1 MHGGLCGSFS
11 KHYLVG
17 SRSAMLPEQKIRNR
31 GEGSQITATRSKNAG
46 FRREVFY
53 RVQYCTVRLY
63 AAYFCRQYC
72 TYVLRTVLTTLL
84 RQRGLDVVRK
94 KNPAC
99 AAIRLCQEKPRNNK
113 AKLKAARRIS
123 THCTSCS
130 SRSLSTARW
139 KERRSGEAIFQAATS
154 ARRHSFLQ
162 WCLLPCCCCL

>member
-72 TYVLRTVLTTLL
+72 STYVLRTVLTTTLL

-99 AAIRLCQEKPRNNK
+99 AAIMPRETTEQQSKAQSSQEDQHTLYFLLLPLFEHRQMEGK
-113 AKLKAARRIS
+113 AIGGGDLSSRDK
-123 THCTSCS
+123 CS
-130 SRSLSTARW
+130 SAQLPTWR
-139 KERRSGEAIFQAATS
+139 
-154 ARRHSFLQ
+154 
-162 WCLLPCCCCL
+162 LLPCCCL